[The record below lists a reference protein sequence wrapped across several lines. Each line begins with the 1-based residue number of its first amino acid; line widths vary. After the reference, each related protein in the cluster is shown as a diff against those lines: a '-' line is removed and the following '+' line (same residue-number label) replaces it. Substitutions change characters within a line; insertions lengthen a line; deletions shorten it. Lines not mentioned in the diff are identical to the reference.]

1 MFSGDGSFL
10 NGKGYSFSGKAP
22 SHASSYF
29 AGGAIF
35 VGSSSDIVLKGETV
49 FMNNTAYS
57 GGKTVNSTL

>member
-29 AGGAIF
+29 AGAIF

-49 FMNNTAYS
+49 FTNNTAYT
-57 GGKTVNSTL
+57 GGKTVSCAL